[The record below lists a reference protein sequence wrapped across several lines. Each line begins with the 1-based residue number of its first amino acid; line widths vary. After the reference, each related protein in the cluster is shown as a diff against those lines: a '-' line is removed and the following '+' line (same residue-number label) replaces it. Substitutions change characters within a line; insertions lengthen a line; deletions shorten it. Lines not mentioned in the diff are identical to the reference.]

1 MYTTSIQAE
10 KEKLE
15 EAGVGLIG
23 LKYGK
28 RIVGATS
35 AASTVALTAASAY
48 EIICTYDCSEAEARA
63 ILGDDEDMEES
74 EDAEESEDEASPVE
88 PGRCIAITARGSQ
101 CKNKSVKGGQF
112 CMAHSK

>member
-28 RIVGATS
+28 RIVGAS
-35 AASTVALTAASAY
+35 KASAY

-63 ILGDDEDMEES
+63 ILGDDEDM
-74 EDAEESEDEASPVE
+74 EESEDEASPVE

>member
-35 AASTVALTAASAY
+35 ASAY

-101 CKNKSVKGGQF
+101 CKNKSVKGSPF
-112 CMAHSK
+112 CMAHTKYYL